1 LKQFNHFII
10 IEIEGKSQA
19 AKNTVVVHAESF
31 SKDRKSIEMNVEIL
45 IEFALSYHQY
55 LKL

>member
-19 AKNTVVVHAESF
+19 AKNTVVVHAENF
-31 SKDRKSIEMNVEIL
+31 SKDRKSFEMKVELVVFEDKECLLIL
-45 IEFALSYHQY
+45 I
-55 LKL
+55 